1 MRIIVK
7 FTGVFS
13 HSAGVD
19 QDVVEV
25 PEASTI
31 ESMIDVLSLKYTKLP
46 LKDKKTYYFVN
57 EKVAD
62 RDKVLNDGDQV
73 MIFQMMA
80 GGQQINRGRGVRYEK

>member
-19 QDVVEV
+19 RDVVEV

-31 ESMIDVLSLKYTKLP
+31 ERIIDTLSLKYTKLP
-46 LKDKKTYYFVN
+46 FKDKKTYYFVN

-62 RDKVLNDGDQV
+62 RDKVLKDGDQV

-80 GGQQINRGRGVRYEK
+80 GG